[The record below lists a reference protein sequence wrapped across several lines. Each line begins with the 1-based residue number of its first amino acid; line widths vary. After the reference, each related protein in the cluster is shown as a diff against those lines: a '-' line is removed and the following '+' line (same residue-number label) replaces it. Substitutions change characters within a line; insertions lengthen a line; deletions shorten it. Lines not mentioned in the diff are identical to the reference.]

1 VHRHGANDGKHMT
14 AEPTNEERFMTL
26 TTRIKRLFPS
36 REDAF
41 AYLTLR
47 GFLFMPAGWE
57 NGRWA
62 ADLDFDGHQ
71 FVVTAWLRA
80 PKQVA
85 A

>member
-1 VHRHGANDGKHMT
+1 
-14 AEPTNEERFMTL
+14 MTL
-26 TTRIKRLFPS
+26 TTTIKRLFPT

-47 GFLFMPAGWE
+47 GFLYMPSGWE

-62 ADLDFDGHQ
+62 ADLDYDGGR
-71 FVVTAWLRA
+71 FVVSAWLRA
-80 PKQVA
+80 PMA

>member
-1 VHRHGANDGKHMT
+1 VPSDGKHMT
-14 AEPTNEERFMTL
+14 ADEIKERFMTL
-26 TTRIKRLFPS
+26 TTRLKRLFPT

>member
-1 VHRHGANDGKHMT
+1 
-14 AEPTNEERFMTL
+14 MTL
-26 TTRIKRLFPS
+26 TTQLKRLFPT

-47 GFLFMPAGWE
+47 GFLFMPVGWE

-62 ADLDFDGHQ
+62 ADLDFDGQQ
-71 FVVTAWLRA
+71 FVVTAWLRS
-80 PKQVA
+80 PKKA

>member
-1 VHRHGANDGKHMT
+1 MMPGDGKHMR
-14 AEPTNEERFMTL
+14 AEPSKEERFMTL
-26 TTRIKRLFPS
+26 TTRIKRLFPT

-62 ADLDFDGHQ
+62 ADLDFDGSQ

-80 PKQVA
+80 PKHAVA

>member
-1 VHRHGANDGKHMT
+1 MS
-14 AEPTNEERFMTL
+14 TL
-26 TTRIKRLFPS
+26 TTRIQRPFQT

-47 GFLFMPAGWE
+47 GFLFMPSGWE
-57 NGRWA
+57 NGRWS
-62 ADLDFDGHQ
+62 ADLDFNGNQ

-80 PKQVA
+80 PKKA